1 MVVWMGEVGGLDV
14 GIYLALFFWV
24 CGILGLVVFVGG
36 WWYFGTASGYSILES
51 KRAVGLLAN
60 KQSSRDTNTDGMCVC
75 VSVCS
80 RTHYFN
86 ALRHLCALVHLS
98 RTIYIYI
105 RVKYIRVYINITYPL
120 YILHI
125 YILYIYICVII
136 YCMYNII
143 CIYNINLVTSIYIY
157 IYTNIFV

>member
-1 MVVWMGEVGGLDV
+1 MPEQAAVYGCLDGRSWGVGCWDISGTFLLGMWDSGVGDSCASRFSWEVGD
-14 GIYLALFFWV
+14 ILARLQ
-24 CGILGLVVFVGG
+24 
-36 WWYFGTASGYSILES
+36 GTASWSPKGPLVFWQI
-51 KRAVGLLAN
+51 N
-60 KQSSRDTNTDGMCVC
+60 KVRGTQTLMGCVC

-98 RTIYIYI
+98 RTIYI

-125 YILYIYICVII
+125 YILYICDYILYV
-136 YCMYNII
+136 
-143 CIYNINLVTSIYIY
+143 
-157 IYTNIFV
+157 